1 MAPTWLNFS
10 TSSAGVWR
18 PGGPLDWL
26 DEDFIDHP
34 INPPGATVR
43 LYETSR
49 SGFATLS
56 PSGGQLTTCG
66 DAEVYVRIGLTNN
79 TFRYLSGP
87 LNTPVDVSNVA
98 NLRLGMILPA
108 GTFDPATSGDQ
119 PRPSRRCATEP

>member
-1 MAPTWLNFS
+1 MWVPA
-10 TSSAGVWR
+10 
-18 PGGPLDWL
+18 
-26 DEDFIDHP
+26 
-34 INPPGATVR
+34 
-43 LYETSR
+43 
-49 SGFATLS
+49 

-108 GTFDPATSGDQ
+108 GTFDPATLGG
-119 PRPSRRCATEP
+119 PTTPVTEVRYRAMINAHLVYEVL